1 MSETLKNQKEHIL
14 KLLKE
19 KSVMKQD
26 VFRNT
31 VASFEMVKKCVD
43 EIAKELNAE
52 TQAIDKRI
60 VVSTL
65 ETTSHATQLKVAGD
79 MLEFFMHTNVFEFEK
94 SHAMYRTGY
103 VKQNEYNS
111 YCGIINVYN
120 FLADSFKFNRLNDLG
135 YLVCRIFINREMK
148 FFIEARGPIGVKY
161 SSFSDAPL
169 NQEKLHEIINMETG
183 GNDIRI
189 YKYDRI
195 IKKYTTPPNIN
206 DDKTTDILSLNM
218 VIPENNIDLFGY
230 NKNHPFKNLVIHH
243 GIQIIPFKFYTKDHN
258 LMEYEKV
265 FRDNKTSFI
274 PISRLIQYMNEKDE

>member
-161 SSFSDAPL
+161 STFSDAPL
-169 NQEKLHEIINMETG
+169 NQEQLHEIIN
-183 GNDIRI
+183 DLII
-189 YKYDRI
+189 YAITFDLF
-195 IKKYTTPPNIN
+195 TPPIEQV
-206 DDKTTDILSLNM
+206 KEVS
-218 VIPENNIDLFGY
+218 VFE
-230 NKNHPFKNLVIHH
+230 
-243 GIQIIPFKFYTKDHN
+243 IQ
-258 LMEYEKV
+258 EKV
-265 FRDNKTSFI
+265 SSINLRTGKRLGYGASASYDEDNNMYI
-274 PISRLIQYMNEKDE
+274 

>member
-1 MSETLKNQKEHIL
+1 MSDTLNTQKEHIL

-31 VASFEMVKKCVD
+31 IASFELLKKCVD

-65 ETTSHATQLKVAGD
+65 ETTSYSTQLKVAGD

-94 SHAMYRTGY
+94 THAMFRTGY

-148 FFIEARGPIGVKY
+148 FFIEAKGPIGVKY

-169 NQEKLHEIINMETG
+169 NKEQLYEIIN
-183 GNDIRI
+183 DLII
-189 YKYDRI
+189 YAITFDLF
-195 IKKYTTPPNIN
+195 TPPIEQVREVSVN
-206 DDKTTDILSLNM
+206 
-218 VIPENNIDLFGY
+218 E
-230 NKNHPFKNLVIHH
+230 
-243 GIQIIPFKFYTKDHN
+243 IQ
-258 LMEYEKV
+258 EKV
-265 FRDNKTSFI
+265 SSINLRTGKRLGYGTSASYDEDNNMYI
-274 PISRLIQYMNEKDE
+274 

>member
-1 MSETLKNQKEHIL
+1 MSDILQNQKEHII

-31 VASFEMVKKCVD
+31 TASFELVKQCVE
-43 EIAKELNAE
+43 EIAAELTKE
-52 TQAIDKRI
+52 TQTVDKRI

-94 SHAMYRTGY
+94 THPMFKTGY

-148 FFIEARGPIGVKY
+148 FFIEAKGPIGIKY
-161 SSFSDAPL
+161 SSFSTEPL
-169 NQEKLHEIINMETG
+169 NKEQLHEIIN
-183 GNDIRI
+183 DLII
-189 YKYDRI
+189 YAITFDLF
-195 IKKYTTPPNIN
+195 TPP
-206 DDKTTDILSLNM
+206 
-218 VIPENNIDLFGY
+218 IDQIREVSV
-230 NKNHPFKNLVIHH
+230 NE
-243 GIQIIPFKFYTKDHN
+243 IQ
-258 LMEYEKV
+258 EKV
-265 FRDNKTSFI
+265 SSINLRTGKRLGYGTSASYDEDNNMYI
-274 PISRLIQYMNEKDE
+274 

>member
-1 MSETLKNQKEHIL
+1 MSDILQNQKEHII

-31 VASFEMVKKCVD
+31 TASFEMVKQCVE
-43 EIAKELNAE
+43 EIAAELNKE
-52 TQAIDKRI
+52 TQAVDKRI
-60 VVSTL
+60 VISTL

-94 SHAMYRTGY
+94 THPMFKTGY

-148 FFIEARGPIGVKY
+148 FFIEAKGPIGIKY
-161 SSFSDAPL
+161 SSFSTEPL
-169 NQEKLHEIINMETG
+169 NKEQLHEIIN
-183 GNDIRI
+183 DLII
-189 YKYDRI
+189 YAITFDLF
-195 IKKYTTPPNIN
+195 TPPIEQVREVSVN
-206 DDKTTDILSLNM
+206 
-218 VIPENNIDLFGY
+218 E
-230 NKNHPFKNLVIHH
+230 
-243 GIQIIPFKFYTKDHN
+243 IQ
-258 LMEYEKV
+258 EKV
-265 FRDNKTSFI
+265 SSINLRTGKRLGYGTSASYDEDNNMYI
-274 PISRLIQYMNEKDE
+274 